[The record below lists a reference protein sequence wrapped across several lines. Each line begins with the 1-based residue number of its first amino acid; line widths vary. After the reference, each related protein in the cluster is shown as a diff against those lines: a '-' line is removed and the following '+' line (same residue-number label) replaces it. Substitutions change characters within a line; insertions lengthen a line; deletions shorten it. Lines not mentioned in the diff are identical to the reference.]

1 MPTPNWKLWGFD
13 TFAREKYLVGEF
25 ASEDEA
31 QQRKLQLE
39 KEVAASPSADL
50 RDSFWI
56 EAPDENE
63 RS

>member
-1 MPTPNWKLWGFD
+1 MPTTIWKLWGFD

-31 QQRKLQLE
+31 QQRKRQLE
-39 KEVAASPSADL
+39 SEVASSQSQDL

-56 EAPDENE
+56 ESPIENE